1 MRALETFSIESNR
14 SKLCLKT
21 RPFGMENFKHLV
33 QCLVAK
39 LKLKRVGQFIGNW
52 HRHCPVTTIL
62 KLGWDFGPGA
72 VCDAVGACKL
82 VDFIPVGGIPIAN
95 CV

>member
-1 MRALETFSIESNR
+1 M
-14 SKLCLKT
+14 SK
-21 RPFGMENFKHLV
+21 GHIV

-39 LKLKRVGQFIGNW
+39 LVDQSIGNW
-52 HRHCPVTTIL
+52 HGNCIVTTIL

-72 VCDAVGACKL
+72 VCDAVGAGKL
-82 VDFIPVGGIPIAN
+82 VDFIPVGGIAISN